1 MEQQLKELAFDF
13 FNVDAIKF
21 GEFVTKVGLT
31 TPVYVDLRVL
41 IAHPKI
47 MQKLSRALWELS
59 KNSSSKV
66 TQICGVPYT
75 ALPIATIISIESNIP
90 MLIRRKEAKGYGT
103 KKLIEGQFKPGEH
116 CVIIEDIITSGSS
129 ILETVNDLQ
138 NEGLKV
144 TEALIV
150 VDREQGGRQHL
161 EDHGIKVKS
170 LFTLRKIIEYLV
182 EAEHID
188 RNILEKV
195 SNYLKNSQAPL
206 KVNNQDTQVERL
218 KMDFVTRARLA
229 KNPLAK
235 KLLFL
240 MDRKQTTLCLA
251 ADLTDAE
258 KILELA
264 ELAGPH
270 IAVLKIHVDIIVN
283 FTSDFVTR
291 LQELSKKYNFLIME
305 DRKFGDIGHTVSLQ
319 YRNGI
324 YKIAEW
330 ADIVTAHSVSGK
342 GVIEGLKHGLNDL
355 TEIRGVFLVAE
366 MSSEGAL
373 KNGNY
378 ISQTISMTTDIS
390 LVSGV
395 VCQSNIFSDPGL
407 IQLTPGVKLSKS
419 GDDLGQRY
427 NTPEDVV
434 NSGADLAVVGRGI
447 TEATEK
453 LAAVMEYKKQL
464 WDAYEKRISKE

>member
-1 MEQQLKELAFDF
+1 MEQQLKELALDF
-13 FNVDAIKF
+13 FNVGAIKF
-21 GEFVTKVGLT
+21 GEFVTKVGLI
-31 TPVYVDLRVL
+31 TPIYVDLRVL

-59 KNSSSKV
+59 NNELSNI

-90 MLIRRKEAKGYGT
+90 MLIRRKEAKSYGT
-103 KKLIEGQFKPGEH
+103 KKLIEGQFESGEH

-129 ILETVNDLQ
+129 VLETAKDLQ

-144 TEALIV
+144 TETLIV

-161 EDHGIKVKS
+161 EDHGIKVLS
-170 LFTLRKIIEYLV
+170 LFTLSEIIKHLV
-182 EAEHID
+182 EAEKID
-188 RNILEKV
+188 GGVAEKV
-195 SNYLKNSQAPL
+195 SNYLKNTQAPL
-206 KVNNQDTQVERL
+206 KLNKQESNTERL
-218 KMDFVTRARLA
+218 KMDFVSRAKEA

-258 KILELA
+258 KILQLA
-264 ELAGPH
+264 ELAGEH

-283 FTSDFVTR
+283 FSSDFITR
-291 LQELSKKYNFLIME
+291 LQELSKNYNFLIME

-330 ADIVTAHSVSGK
+330 ADIVTVHPLPGK
-342 GVIEGLKHGLNDL
+342 GVIDGLKHALNDL
-355 TEIRGVFLVAE
+355 TEIRGIFLVAE

-373 KNGNY
+373 TTGNY
-378 ISQTISMTTDIS
+378 HSQAVSMSEDIS
-390 LVSGV
+390 LVSGF

-407 IQLTPGVKLSKS
+407 IQLTPGVKLEKS
-419 GDDLGQRY
+419 GDNLGQKY

-447 TEATEK
+447 TEATDK
-453 LAAVMEYKKQL
+453 LGAVIEYKRQL
-464 WDAYEKRISKE
+464 WNAYEKRIFKE

>member
-1 MEQQLKELAFDF
+1 
-13 FNVDAIKF
+13 
-21 GEFVTKVGLT
+21 
-31 TPVYVDLRVL
+31 
-41 IAHPKI
+41 
-47 MQKLSRALWELS
+47 
-59 KNSSSKV
+59 
-66 TQICGVPYT
+66 
-75 ALPIATIISIESNIP
+75 
-90 MLIRRKEAKGYGT
+90 
-103 KKLIEGQFKPGEH
+103 
-116 CVIIEDIITSGSS
+116 
-129 ILETVNDLQ
+129 
-138 NEGLKV
+138 
-144 TEALIV
+144 
-150 VDREQGGRQHL
+150 
-161 EDHGIKVKS
+161 
-170 LFTLRKIIEYLV
+170 
-182 EAEHID
+182 
-188 RNILEKV
+188 
-195 SNYLKNSQAPL
+195 
-206 KVNNQDTQVERL
+206 
-218 KMDFVTRARLA
+218 
-229 KNPLAK
+229 
-235 KLLFL
+235 

-373 KNGNY
+373 TNGNY